1 MKILSCLPA
10 IDDFRMILCGEAF
23 TWEEIYAAPGAY
35 IVGYLVQ
42 DLDGKVYPV
51 YANVT
56 IE

>member
-1 MKILSCLPA
+1 MKILSYLPA